1 MCVSTQDWN
10 WIFDWSGT
18 LVDDMA
24 LVVCATNHVMRVYDK
39 PELERE
45 HFRKS
50 FRLPYEEF
58 YSEFIPGV
66 ALEEI
71 ENNFRQGVALSQE
84 TVPVLPHAE
93 DFLVFLKKRD
103 NRMFVL
109 TSMCAAAFSEQVEE
123 LKLSHFFENT
133 YAGVLD
139 KRELIGEILKVNG
152 LEPKKTIFVGDM
164 THDIETAHHGGVYSA
179 GVLTGYN
186 HRELLESVMPNLIFE
201 NLAEFK
207 SILADEANW
216 QGLMEVKA

>member
-1 MCVSTQDWN
+1 MSTQDWN

-58 YSEFIPGV
+58 YNEFIPGV
-66 ALEEI
+66 DLEEI
-71 ENNFRQGVALSQE
+71 EGHFRQGFALSQE
-84 TVPVLPHAE
+84 AVPILQHAE
-93 DFLVFLKKRD
+93 DFLEFLKNRD
-103 NRMFVL
+103 SRMFVL
-109 TSMCAAAFSEQVEE
+109 TSMCATAFSEQVEE
-123 LKLSHFFENT
+123 LKLSHYFEST

-139 KRELIGEILKVNG
+139 KRDLIGEIIKENG
-152 LEPKKTIFVGDM
+152 LDPNKTIFVGDM

-186 HRELLESVMPNLIFE
+186 HRELLESVMPNLILE
-201 NLAEFK
+201 DLAEFK
-207 SILADEANW
+207 TILTDETNW
-216 QGLMEVKA
+216 QSLMEVKA